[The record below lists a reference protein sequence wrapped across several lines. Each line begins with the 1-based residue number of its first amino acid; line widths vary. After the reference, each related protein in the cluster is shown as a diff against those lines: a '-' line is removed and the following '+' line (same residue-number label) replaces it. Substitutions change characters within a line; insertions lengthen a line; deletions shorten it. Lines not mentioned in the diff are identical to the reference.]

1 MRVWILQTGEPIHT
15 DKGGLRPMRA
25 MNLSKALIDGG
36 HEVTLWTSRF
46 DHFTKSQRSI
56 NGDSL
61 NYSEKLQIR
70 YIKSRGYKS
79 HLSLGRLIDHAEL
92 GWNLKKM
99 LRLELPPDVAFVGY
113 PPIEPAW
120 VMSRWLK
127 KAKKPFVLDIKD
139 AWPEVLIQAFPGPL
153 RPLARLMFLPY
164 KLMMK
169 NSLKNADGINTIT
182 NAFLL
187 WSLKQAKREQHSND
201 NVTPLTSPELNFSES
216 EIKDAK
222 EFWDSIGVLDNN
234 ELRVYFVGTLN
245 NVFDFSNTFVAAKN
259 LGIQFVIAGDG
270 PQRSEMVEKSVD
282 LKNLVLPGWIS
293 SVQAKI
299 LAERSTFA
307 IAPIK
312 SRTDF
317 EISIPN
323 KFIDAFMYGKP
334 MLTSLDGT
342 SSKLLL
348 ESRSGVTFDLQDEN
362 DLTKVLEK
370 LISNRD
376 LISQMSKSSRQLYLQ
391 DFEFNRVYGDL
402 VKHLEILSRGS
413 SHNA

>member
-36 HEVTLWTSRF
+36 HEVTLWTSQF
-46 DHFTKSQRSI
+46 DHFTKIQRSI

-61 NYSEKLQIR
+61 NYSEKLKIR

-79 HLSLGRLIDHAEL
+79 HLSLERLIDHAEL

-99 LRLELPPDVAFVGY
+99 LRHELPPDVAFVGY

-139 AWPEVLIQAFPGPL
+139 AWPDVLIQAFPSPL
-153 RPLARLMFLPY
+153 RPLARLAFFPY

-169 NSLKNADGINTIT
+169 NSLKNAAGINSIT
-182 NAFLL
+182 DAFLQ
-187 WSLKQAKREQHSND
+187 WSLNHSKRGRNSND
-201 NVTPLTSPELNFSES
+201 NVTPLTSPQIDFSKLEMD
-216 EIKDAK
+216 EAK
-222 EFWDSIGVLDNN
+222 EFWDSLGVLDNK

-245 NVFDFSNTFVAAKN
+245 NVFDFSNTIFAAKN
-259 LGIQFVIAGDG
+259 LEIQFVIAGDG
-270 PQRSEMVEKSVD
+270 PQRNELVEKS
-282 LKNLVLPGWIS
+282 LNIENLIFPGWIS
-293 SVQAKI
+293 LVQAKI

-323 KFIDAFMYGKP
+323 KFIDAFMHGKP

-342 SSKLLL
+342 SSQLLIK
-348 ESRSGVTFDLQDEN
+348 SGAGVIFNLQDES
-362 DLTKVLEK
+362 DLAKVLQQ
-370 LISNRD
+370 LITNPY
-376 LISQMSKSSRQLYLQ
+376 LISQMSKSSRELYLQ
-391 DFEFNRVYGDL
+391 DFEFNKIYGAL
-402 VKHLEILSRGS
+402 VKHLERLAKGLS
-413 SHNA
+413 